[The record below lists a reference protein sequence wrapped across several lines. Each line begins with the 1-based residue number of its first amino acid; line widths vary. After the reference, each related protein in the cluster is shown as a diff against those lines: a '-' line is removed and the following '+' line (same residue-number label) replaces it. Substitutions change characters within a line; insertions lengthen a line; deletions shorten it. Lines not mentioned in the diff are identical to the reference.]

1 MAIADVSD
9 RSIADLVSLQGRV
22 AVVTGAARGTGL
34 GIARRLAEAGAAV
47 VIGDGDEQAARE
59 AAQTVRPAGVD
70 LVGMKLDVDD
80 ELSVTG
86 FAERVVAEL
95 GTIDLW
101 VNNAGIY
108 PGGAVLDM
116 TAAQWDQVVD
126 FNLKG
131 VFLGARE
138 AARRMIS
145 GAQGG
150 VIINIASTASFRAS
164 GSGNAHY
171 VSSKFGVRGLTKA
184 LAVELGPY
192 GIRVLAV
199 APTFTETPGT
209 RARRPDLDDSAYR
222 EFIQRTGAAKPLGRV
237 GVPDDVARV
246 VLFCAS
252 DLSAFMTGSTLA
264 VDGGDLAK

>member
-9 RSIADLVSLQGRV
+9 RSITDLISLKGQV
-22 AVVTGAARGTGL
+22 AVVTGGSRGTGL
-34 GIARRLAEAGAAV
+34 GIVRRLAEAGAAV
-47 VIGDGDEQAARE
+47 AIGDGDEEAARN
-59 AAQTVRPAGVD
+59 AALAWGPAVGKVS
-70 LVGMKLDVDD
+70 GMKLDVED
-80 ELSVTG
+80 EHSVTG
-86 FAERVVAEL
+86 FAERVVDEL

-101 VNNAGIY
+101 INNAGIY
-108 PGGAVLDM
+108 PGAPVVDM
-116 TAAQWDQVVD
+116 TAALWDQVVD

-131 VFLGARE
+131 AFLGARE

-145 GAQGG
+145 TGRGG

-164 GSGNAHY
+164 GSGTAHY
-171 VSSKFGVRGLTKA
+171 VSSKFGMRGLTKA
-184 LAVELGPY
+184 LAVELGQY

-199 APTFTETPGT
+199 APTFIETPGT
-209 RARRPDLDDSAYR
+209 RERRADLDDSAYR
-222 EFIQRTGAAKPLGRV
+222 EFVQRTGAAKPLGRV

-264 VDGGDLAK
+264 VDAGDLAR

>member
-9 RSIADLVSLQGRV
+9 RSIADLISLQGRV
-22 AVVTGAARGTGL
+22 AVVTGGGRGTGL
-34 GIARRLAEAGAAV
+34 GIVSRLAEAGAAV
-47 VIGDGDEQAARE
+47 VIGDGDEQTARQAAATLRL
-59 AAQTVRPAGVD
+59 AGGNVS
-70 LVGMKLDVDD
+70 GMKLDVDD
-80 ELSVTG
+80 ELSVSD
-86 FAERVVAEL
+86 FAGTVVSEL

-108 PGGAVLDM
+108 PGAPVLDM
-116 TAAQWDQVVD
+116 TAAQWDEVID

-131 VFLGARE
+131 AFLGARE

-145 GAQGG
+145 AGHGG
-150 VIINIASTASFRAS
+150 VIINIGSTASFRAS

-171 VSSKFGVRGLTKA
+171 VSSKFGVRGLTQS
-184 LAVELGPY
+184 LAVELGPH
-192 GIRVLAV
+192 GIRVLGV

-209 RARRPDLDDSAYR
+209 RERRSDLDDAAYR
-222 EFIQRTGAAKPLGRV
+222 EFIRRAGAAKPLGRV

-252 DLSAFMTGSTLA
+252 DLSVFMTGSTLA
-264 VDGGDLAK
+264 VDAGDLAR